1 MLCPI
6 QPPSKVV
13 KQKEEREKTLQDI
26 ETDKYLQQE
35 I

>member
-6 QPPSKVV
+6 QPPSKEHR
-13 KQKEEREKTLQDI
+13 EEREKTLQDI